1 MNYGQ
6 YKVVSLKTPSLI
18 NKGGDTQL
26 KPRFQLQ
33 NGYDYANINDEN
45 SVISVRNDTSF
56 LFDVKTTVTNGEF
69 VLDFSNENI
78 ASLPSGLYKFQITTT
93 IDSQVLKYPDV
104 DFVPFTIT
112 EDGRV
117 QPNGLVPQ
125 ITLDS
130 VVTKVNEDIDEK
142 VNKYL
147 ATVAK
152 GDKGNKGDKGD
163 PGIDGK
169 DGISPKSQ
177 YLSIVDYGAD
187 PTGVN
192 DSTDAF
198 KKSISDAQ
206 SSGRLAVY
214 VPSGTYLISN
224 TLRLVEVHL
233 IGESMS
239 RSKIKSTASIAFE
252 VGMFATID
260 NIKLDISA
268 APDGAKGFQLGFYY
282 LNQQGL
288 TTYHSAHYVHINNV
302 IIDDDKSHYSTVGI
316 YARSDYSQTPNEIHG
331 IWGNNI
337 SNVFMFDIGNGIIL
351 DSRDY
356 GWINGNKFENI
367 LVVGFQTFGVSLQST
382 GDNPLGLQHNL
393 FNGVEVEALPQT
405 SVGAKA
411 FSITAG
417 EFNFFNGCTT
427 WDDTGGRSDVQPLYF
442 GTSVGYPNYWDIQ
455 SNNFVNG
462 KLENF
467 VYGDWR
473 VISLNKIDVYNVYNN
488 KRPLLY
494 SNHLIEGNYNNSN
507 KKNMIAT
514 DALNNYVTMPE
525 LSAISIN
532 GAGSVTN
539 NIDNVSTY
547 VDIVTSGTENVT
559 LLHNIFDNVLN
570 ELLTKKLI
578 SYSIEFNEVDRSNTT
593 VSQMIHI
600 YKTDG
605 SKVDLAPDV
614 VFPEAMSEN
623 EYVYNGIK
631 DFSSTDLT
639 NVAYIQMETVFSA
652 PNGREFKLRGIKAAN
667 VPVNHY
673 ISYVKE
679 NKGKSITKS
688 MPNKPN
694 SWADLGIYL
703 PSGINFDDNLLD
715 YKQVGSKYYVSTPV
729 SV

>member
-33 NGYDYANINDEN
+33 NGYNYANINDEN
-45 SVISVRNDTSF
+45 AVISIRNDTSF
-56 LFDVKTTVTNGEF
+56 LFDVKATVTAGEF

-78 ASLPSGLYKFQITTT
+78 ASLPSGLYKFQITATV
-93 IDSQVLKYPDV
+93 DSQVIKYPDV

-112 EDGRV
+112 QDGRV

-125 ITLDS
+125 ITFDS

-142 VNKYL
+142 VNNYL

-152 GDKGNKGDKGD
+152 GEKGD
-163 PGIDGK
+163 PGDKGEPGTDGE
-169 DGISPKSQ
+169 DGVSPKSQ
-177 YLSIVDYGAD
+177 YLSVIDYGAD

-192 DSTDAF
+192 DSTNAF
-198 KKSISDAQ
+198 KNAISDAQ
-206 SSGRLAVY
+206 STGRLSVY
-214 VPSGTYLISN
+214 VPSGNYLVSN
-224 TLRLVEVHL
+224 TLRLVETHL

-239 RSKIKSTASIAFE
+239 RSRIKSTASIAFE
-252 VGMFATID
+252 LGNFATVD
-260 NIKLDISA
+260 NIKVDITD
-268 APDGAKGFQLGFYY
+268 APDGAKLFQMGFYY
-282 LNQQGL
+282 VNSDNV
-288 TTYHSAHYVHINNV
+288 TTYAAAHYTHINNV
-302 IIDDDKSHYSTVGI
+302 IIDDSKSHLKTVGI
-316 YARSDYSQTPNEIHG
+316 YLRSDYSQTPNAVSG
-331 IWGNNI
+331 IWGNVFSNI
-337 SNVFMFDIGNGIIL
+337 FMFNIGNGINL

-356 GWINGNKFENI
+356 GWINGNKFDNI
-367 LVVGFQTFGVSLQST
+367 LIVGFQTTGVSLDST
-382 GDNPLGLQHNL
+382 GLNPQGIQHNL
-393 FNGVEVEALPQT
+393 FNGIEVEALPQT

-442 GTSVGYPNYWDIQ
+442 GTSIGYPNYWDIQ
-455 SNNFVNG
+455 SNNFVNS

-494 SNHLIEGNYNNSN
+494 NKLTEGNYNNSN

-514 DALNNYVTMPE
+514 DTLNNYVAMPE
-525 LSAISIN
+525 LSPISIN

-539 NIDNVSTY
+539 NIDNVSAY
-547 VDIVTSGTENVT
+547 VDIVTSGTNKVT
-559 LLHNIFDNVLN
+559 LLHNIFGDILN
-570 ELLTKKLI
+570 ELLAKKFI
-578 SYSIEFNEVDRSNTT
+578 SYSVEFNEVDRSSTT

-605 SKVDLAPDV
+605 SKVDLSPDV
-614 VFPEAMSEN
+614 VFPEAISEN

-631 DFSSTDLT
+631 DFSSADLT
-639 NVAYIQMETVFSA
+639 NIAYIQMETVFSA
-652 PNGREFKLRGIKAAN
+652 PSGREFKLRGIKAVN

-679 NKGKSITKS
+679 NKGQRITKS
-688 MPNKPN
+688 MLNKPI

-703 PSGINFDDNLLD
+703 PSGINFNDNLLD
-715 YKQVGSKYYVSTPV
+715 YKQVGSKYYVLTPV

>member
-33 NGYDYANINDEN
+33 NGYNYANINDEN
-45 SVISVRNDTSF
+45 AVISIRNDTSF
-56 LFDVKTTVTNGEF
+56 LFDVKATVTSGEF

-78 ASLPSGLYKFQITTT
+78 ASLPSGLYKFQITATV
-93 IDSQVLKYPDV
+93 DSQVIKYPDV

-112 EDGRV
+112 QDGRV
-117 QPNGLVPQ
+117 QPNGLVPK
-125 ITLDS
+125 ITFDS
-130 VVTKVNEDIDEK
+130 VITKVNEDIDEK

-152 GDKGNKGDKGD
+152 GNTGNPGDKGE
-163 PGIDGK
+163 PGTDGK

-177 YLSIVDYGAD
+177 YLSVVDYGAD
-187 PTGVN
+187 STGVN

-198 KKSISDAQ
+198 KNAISDAQ
-206 SSGRLAVY
+206 STGRLAVY
-214 VPSGTYLISN
+214 VPSGNYLVSN
-224 TLRLVEVHL
+224 TLRLVETHL

-239 RSKIKSTASIAFE
+239 RSRIKSTASIAFE
-252 VGMFATID
+252 VGNFAMID
-260 NIKLDISA
+260 NIKVDITN
-268 APDGAKGFQLGFYY
+268 APDGAKLFQMGYY
-282 LNQQGL
+282 YVNSNNV
-288 TTYHSAHYVHINNV
+288 TTYAATHYAHINNI
-302 IIDDDKSHYSTVGI
+302 IIDDDKSHLQTVGI
-316 YARSDYSQTPNEIHG
+316 YLRSDYSQAPNAVSG
-331 IWGNNI
+331 VWGNVFSNI
-337 SNVFMFDIGNGIIL
+337 FMFNIGNGINL
-351 DSRDY
+351 DSRDH
-356 GWINGNKFENI
+356 GWINGNKFDNV
-367 LVVGFQTFGVSLQST
+367 LVVGFQTTGVSLDST
-382 GDNPLGLQHNL
+382 GPNPQGIQHNL
-393 FNGVEVEALPQT
+393 FNGIEVEALPQT

-473 VISLNKIDVYNVYNN
+473 VISLNKIDIYNTYNN

-494 SNHLIEGNYNNSN
+494 NRLIEGNYNNSN
-507 KKNMIAT
+507 KQNMIAT
-514 DALNNYVTMPE
+514 DTLNNYVTMPE

-547 VDIVTSGTENVT
+547 VDIVTGGTGNVT
-559 LLHNIFDNVLN
+559 LIHNIFDNVLN
-570 ELLTKKLI
+570 ELLAKKFI

-593 VSQMIHI
+593 VSQMIHF

-605 SKVDLAPDV
+605 SKVDLSPDI
-614 VFPEAMSEN
+614 VFPEAISEN

-639 NVAYIQMETVFSA
+639 NIAYIQMETVFSA
-652 PNGREFKLRGIKAAN
+652 TSGRELKLRGIKASN

-679 NKGKSITKS
+679 SKGKSIVKS

-703 PSGINFDDNLLD
+703 LSGIKFDDNLLD
-715 YKQVGSKYYVSTPV
+715 YKQVGSKYYITAPV